1 MRKDNSQSEVDDLEA
16 MKLEEEKEMRK
27 LMQQMKAEF
36 GDAANDFDLP
46 RDS

>member
-27 LMQQMKAEF
+27 LMQ
-36 GDAANDFDLP
+36 
-46 RDS
+46 